1 MKLSLL
7 AAGATLI
14 ALASFSAPASAHP
27 IAGLHKA
34 APAQTHAVHF
44 RRHRHCHE
52 RKVVRIDRFGRRH
65 VKHVQV
71 CHR

>member
-1 MKLSLL
+1 V
-7 AAGATLI
+7 
-14 ALASFSAPASAHP
+14 
-27 IAGLHKA
+27 
-34 APAQTHAVHF
+34 PAQAHAVHF